1 MPRPLQQKFGLS
13 LLPSNKVTVMSILTD
28 IKKKKTPMRRKLFFY
43 MLALAVILLI
53 FLAVGLF
60 FLGHF
65 STTKAKVSE
74 DLSFQ
79 LDVYERQIDK
89 HYEDFA
95 MMGITLS
102 HDTSENVERYLSA
115 NSISFKD
122 LNDSPE
128 HINGVQSAIFDTLLE
143 ELLKTDCSGAFIILN
158 ATVNS
163 SIENA
168 DLSKTGL
175 YFQRGTLDETDETV
189 LLFRGIA
196 ELGKANDI
204 LPHRKWRLEFKTDLI
219 PSYNEYVSE
228 ASLPLEKSCFITDV
242 LTLPGT
248 SERAMHF
255 MVPIIGSDGTVYGLC
270 GFEICENYFKTH
282 YAQPTQLTHLT
293 CMLTSK
299 QEGIIVP
306 STGFSA
312 GVLGGYYLPPQGDL
326 TIEDIGNGLVNLNGS
341 SSYVGMTKNISL
353 CSQGEYVLTVMIPKA
368 EYDEMVA
375 SNIISLLL
383 LVFLLIF
390 ATVASCIIFSRR
402 FVSPLLK
409 GLEQI
414 RKQEHREA
422 TSTFVEIDDLFVYLA
437 EQDRLNDEEKEA
449 LRRERDKNAN
459 ALESQKA
466 EIDRLAYS
474 RKSEIDP
481 DDYEAFKM
489 GIKSLTKTERII
501 FELYMSGKTAKEIMD
516 KLGIQESTL
525 KYHNHNILGKLNVS
539 SRKQMLRYATLLKQE
554 NGDL

>member
-1 MPRPLQQKFGLS
+1 
-13 LLPSNKVTVMSILTD
+13 MSILSD
-28 IKKKKTPMRRKLFFY
+28 IKKKKTPMRRRLFLY

-65 STTKAKVSE
+65 STTKATVSD

-79 LDVYERQIDK
+79 LDVYERQIDEQ
-89 HYEDFA
+89 YEDLA
-95 MMGITLS
+95 MMGIALS
-102 HDTSENVERYLSA
+102 RDTTEHIERYLSA
-115 NSISFKD
+115 NNISFQD

-128 HINGVQSAIFDTLLE
+128 HINGVQSTIFDTLHE
-143 ELLKTDCSGAFIILN
+143 ELLKTDCSGAFIILD

-163 SIENA
+163 SIEDA
-168 DLSKTGL
+168 DLSRTGL

-196 ELGKANDI
+196 ELGRSNNI
-204 LPHRKWRLEFKTDLI
+204 MPHRKWRLEFKTDLI
-219 PSYNEYVSE
+219 PGYDEYV
-228 ASLPLEKSCFITDV
+228 AGAAQPLEKSCFLTAV
-242 LTLPGT
+242 STLPGT

-255 MVPIIGSDGTVYGLC
+255 VVPIIGSEGTVYGLC

-282 YAQPTQLTHLT
+282 FAQPTQLTHLT

-299 QEGIIVP
+299 QDGTLDP

-312 GVLGGYYLPPQGDL
+312 GVLGGYYLAPTGVL
-326 TIEDIGNGLVNLNGS
+326 TIENIGNGLVSLNGS
-341 SSYVGMTKNISL
+341 SSYVGMTRDISL
-353 CSQGEYVLTVMIPKA
+353 SSQGDYVLTVMIPKA
-368 EYDEMVA
+368 EYDKMVA

-383 LVFLLIF
+383 LAFLLIF
-390 ATVASCIIFSRR
+390 ATIAFCIFFSRR
-402 FVSPLLK
+402 FLSPLLK
-409 GLEQI
+409 GLDQI

-437 EQDRLNDEEKEA
+437 EQDRLNEEEKEA
-449 LRRERDKNAN
+449 LRRERDKNAD

-474 RKSEIDP
+474 RKSEVDP
-481 DDYEAFKM
+481 DDYEAFKN
-489 GIKSLTKTERII
+489 GIKSLTKTEKII
-501 FELYMSGKTAKEIMD
+501 FELYLSGKSAKEIMEE
-516 KLGIQESTL
+516 LGIQESTL

-554 NGDL
+554 NGGI

>member
-1 MPRPLQQKFGLS
+1 
-13 LLPSNKVTVMSILTD
+13 MSYTD
-28 IKKKKTPMRRKLFFY
+28 CP
-43 MLALAVILLI
+43 
-53 FLAVGLF
+53 
-60 FLGHF
+60 
-65 STTKAKVSE
+65 
-74 DLSFQ
+74 
-79 LDVYERQIDK
+79 
-89 HYEDFA
+89 
-95 MMGITLS
+95 
-102 HDTSENVERYLSA
+102 

-390 ATVASCIIFSRR
+390 ATVAFCIIFSRR

-449 LRRERDKNAN
+449 LRRERDKNADD
-459 ALESQKA
+459 LESQKA

-516 KLGIQESTL
+516 ELGIQESTL

-554 NGDL
+554 NGGL